1 MKHSDSITKLAA
13 ARVKAQE
20 GFPLAQADQKNDH
33 FGNEFAGLSS
43 LQRSALAHLAKHGL
57 TVIQAPSTDP
67 ENGHLVMETMLLH
80 ESGEFL
86 SSEIALKPERPGSQA
101 ISSCSTY
108 GQRLGLR
115 AMVQIIVGDEID
127 GGVSDHVDDD
137 AEAADHGPAK
147 PVPVT
152 KRARKKTRKDF
163 DSFETYREYAF
174 GEMHFSDNEKRH
186 FIDEHGQL
194 AESDQ
199 RDALKAIFTQNLK
212 RAAAIK
218 PATTHGMT
226 EPQPKRNTRKV
237 KIDNESAL
245 FGG

>member
-1 MKHSDSITKLAA
+1 MKHSESITKLAA
-13 ARVKAQE
+13 ARVKAQQ

-67 ENGHLVMETMLLH
+67 ESGHLVMETMLLH

-137 AEAADHGPAK
+137 AKAADHGPAA
-147 PVPVT
+147 PVT

-163 DSFETYREYAF
+163 AAFEAYREHAF
-174 GEMHFSDNEKRH
+174 GEMRFSESQKKA

-199 RDALKAIFTQNLK
+199 SDALKAIFLQLK
-212 RAAAIK
+212 RAPDTK
-218 PATTHGMT
+218 LETTHGMT
-226 EPQPKRNTRKV
+226 APQAKKSTRKA
-237 KIDNESAL
+237 KIDNDSAL
-245 FGG
+245 FGA